1 MRRDIVEK
9 ILDEIPV
16 ERLYR
21 NIQKRNASKK
31 QPGSSNVGVTAAS
44 RKAQTKSAIDSLTR
58 DLAK

>member
-16 ERLYR
+16 
-21 NIQKRNASKK
+21 QKRNASKK
-31 QPGSSNVGVTAAS
+31 QTGSSNVGVTAAS